1 MSIDSYDSLTI
12 EKIFTFLNVTIF
24 FKSFVNKI
32 ENNNY
37 YCNVF
42 SQKASNKDK
51 PYT

>member
-32 ENNNY
+32 ENNY

-42 SQKASNKDK
+42 SQKAPNKDK